1 MIEVQIEGIEIF
13 DQLKNSDKQL
23 EKALYFA
30 KNRALNTVKTEL
42 ARGVPKKYDTKQ
54 KTIRDRTRVNK
65 NTGEV
70 SVTGSPIR
78 LFKFRVTPT
87 SPRKQLV
94 TASVK
99 RAKKSLP
106 HAFVAQMSNG
116 HIGIFERSK
125 EKERYPIRQLY
136 SVSAAQMA
144 GNEEVL
150 EGAME
155 RASIV
160 FDERLSHEIGR
171 LLND

>member
-70 SVTGSPIR
+70 SVKGSPIR

-99 RAKKSLP
+99 RASKSLP
-106 HAFVAQMSNG
+106 NAFVQQMRNG
-116 HIGIFERSK
+116 TIGVFERVGKS
-125 EKERYPIRQLY
+125 RYPIRQLY
-136 SVSAAQMA
+136 SVSAPQMA

-171 LLND
+171 LLDD

>member
-30 KNRALNTVKTEL
+30 KNRALNTVKTEF

-70 SVTGSPIR
+70 SVKGSPIR

-94 TASVK
+94 AASVK

-106 HAFVAQMSNG
+106 NAFVQQMRNG
-116 HIGIFERSK
+116 TVGVFERVGKS
-125 EKERYPIRQLY
+125 RYPIRQLY
-136 SVSAAQMA
+136 SVSAPQMA
-144 GNEEVL
+144 GEQEVL

-171 LLND
+171 LLDD

>member
-87 SPRKQLV
+87 SPRRQLV

-99 RAKKSLP
+99 RASKSLP
-106 HAFVAQMSNG
+106 NAFVQQMRNG
-116 HIGIFERSK
+116 TIGVFERVGKS
-125 EKERYPIRQLY
+125 RYPIRQLY
-136 SVSAAQMA
+136 TVSAPQMA

-171 LLND
+171 LLDD

>member
-87 SPRKQLV
+87 SPKRQLV

-99 RAKKSLP
+99 RASKSLP
-106 HAFVAQMSNG
+106 NAFVQQMRNG
-116 HIGIFERSK
+116 TIGVFERVGKS
-125 EKERYPIRQLY
+125 RYPIRQLY
-136 SVSAAQMA
+136 TVSAPQMA

-160 FDERLSHEIGR
+160 FNERLSHEIGR
-171 LLND
+171 LLDD

>member
-42 ARGVPKKYDTKQ
+42 ARGVPKRYDTKQ

-94 TASVK
+94 TASAK
-99 RAKKSLP
+99 RASKSLP
-106 HAFVAQMSNG
+106 NAFVQQMRNG
-116 HIGIFERSK
+116 TIGVFERVGKS
-125 EKERYPIRQLY
+125 RYPIRQLY
-136 SVSAAQMA
+136 SVSAPQMA

-171 LLND
+171 LLDD

>member
-42 ARGVPKKYDTKQ
+42 ARGVPKRYDTKQ

-99 RAKKSLP
+99 RASKSLP
-106 HAFVAQMSNG
+106 NAFVQQMRNG
-116 HIGIFERSK
+116 TIGVFERVGKS
-125 EKERYPIRQLY
+125 RYPIRQLY
-136 SVSAAQMA
+136 SVSAPQMA
-144 GNEEVL
+144 GEQEVL

-160 FDERLSHEIGR
+160 FDERLSHEVGC
-171 LLND
+171 

>member
-70 SVTGSPIR
+70 SVKGSPIR

-99 RAKKSLP
+99 RARKSLP
-106 HAFVAQMSNG
+106 HAFVQQMSNG
-116 HIGIFERSK
+116 HIGIFERVGKS
-125 EKERYPIRQLY
+125 RYPIRQLY
-136 SVSAAQMA
+136 SVSAPQMA

-150 EGAME
+150 DGAME

-171 LLND
+171 LLDD

>member
-42 ARGVPKKYDTKQ
+42 AKGVPKRYDTKQ

-87 SPRKQLV
+87 SPKRQLV

-99 RAKKSLP
+99 RASKSLP
-106 HAFVAQMSNG
+106 NAFVQQMRNG
-116 HIGIFERSK
+116 TIGVFERVGKS
-125 EKERYPIRQLY
+125 RYPIRQLY
-136 SVSAAQMA
+136 SVSAPQMA

-171 LLND
+171 LLDD

>member
-13 DQLKNSDKQL
+13 DQLKNADKQL

-87 SPRKQLV
+87 SPKRQLV

-99 RAKKSLP
+99 RVRKSLP
-106 HAFVAQMSNG
+106 NAFVQRMGNG
-116 HIGIFERSK
+116 TTGVFERVGKS
-125 EKERYPIRQLY
+125 RYPIRQLY
-136 SVSAAQMA
+136 TVSAPQMA

-171 LLND
+171 LLDD

>member
-13 DQLKNSDKQL
+13 DQLQNSDKQL

-65 NTGEV
+65 DAGEV
-70 SVTGSPIR
+70 SVKGSPIR

-87 SPRKQLV
+87 SPKRQLV

-99 RAKKSLP
+99 RARKSLP

-116 HIGIFERSK
+116 HIGIFERAK
-125 EKERYPIRQLY
+125 ESRYPISQLY

-171 LLND
+171 LLDD

>member
-13 DQLKNSDKQL
+13 DQLQNSDKQL

-65 NTGEV
+65 DAGEV
-70 SVTGSPIR
+70 SVKGSPIR

-87 SPRKQLV
+87 SPRRQLV

-99 RAKKSLP
+99 RASKSLP
-106 HAFVAQMSNG
+106 NAFVQQMRNG
-116 HIGIFERSK
+116 TIGVFERVGKS
-125 EKERYPIRQLY
+125 RYPIRQLY
-136 SVSAAQMA
+136 SVSAPQMA

-171 LLND
+171 LLDD

>member
-70 SVTGSPIR
+70 SVKGSPIR

-87 SPRKQLV
+87 SPRRQLV

-106 HAFVAQMSNG
+106 NAFVQQMRNG
-116 HIGIFERSK
+116 TIGVFERVGKS
-125 EKERYPIRQLY
+125 RYPIRQLY
-136 SVSAAQMA
+136 SVSAPQMA

-171 LLND
+171 LLDD

>member
-13 DQLKNSDKQL
+13 DQLKNADKQL

-87 SPRKQLV
+87 SPRRQLV

-99 RAKKSLP
+99 RASKSLP
-106 HAFVAQMSNG
+106 NAFVQRMGNG
-116 HIGIFERSK
+116 TTGVFERVGKS
-125 EKERYPIRQLY
+125 RYPIRQLY
-136 SVSAAQMA
+136 TVSAPQMA

-171 LLND
+171 LLDD

>member
-13 DQLKNSDKQL
+13 DQLKNADKQL

-87 SPRKQLV
+87 SPKRQLV

-99 RAKKSLP
+99 RARKSLP
-106 HAFVAQMSNG
+106 NAFVQRMGNG
-116 HIGIFERSK
+116 TIGVFERVGKS
-125 EKERYPIRQLY
+125 RYPIRQLY
-136 SVSAAQMA
+136 TVSAPQMA

-171 LLND
+171 LLDD

>member
-70 SVTGSPIR
+70 SVKGSPIR

-99 RAKKSLP
+99 RASKSLP
-106 HAFVAQMSNG
+106 NAFVQQMRNG
-116 HIGIFERSK
+116 TIGVFERVGKS
-125 EKERYPIRQLY
+125 RYPIRQLY
-136 SVSAAQMA
+136 SVSAPQMA

>member
-1 MIEVQIEGIEIF
+1 MIEVQIEGIKIF
-13 DQLKNSDKQL
+13 EDLKNADKQL

-42 ARGVPKKYDTKQ
+42 ARGVPKRYDTKQ

-87 SPRKQLV
+87 SPKRQLV

-99 RAKKSLP
+99 RASKSLP
-106 HAFVAQMSNG
+106 NAFVQRMGNVTTG
-116 HIGIFERSK
+116 VFERVGKS
-125 EKERYPIRQLY
+125 RYPIRQLY
-136 SVSAAQMA
+136 TVSAPQMA

-150 EGAME
+150 DGAME

-171 LLND
+171 LLDD

>member
-13 DQLKNSDKQL
+13 DQLKNADKQL

-65 NTGEV
+65 NTGDV

-87 SPRKQLV
+87 SPRRQLV

-99 RAKKSLP
+99 RARKSLP
-106 HAFVAQMSNG
+106 NAFVQRMGNG
-116 HIGIFERSK
+116 TTGVFERVGKS
-125 EKERYPIRQLY
+125 RYPIRQLY
-136 SVSAAQMA
+136 TVSAPQMA

-171 LLND
+171 LLDD

>member
-13 DQLKNSDKQL
+13 DQLKNADKQL

-87 SPRKQLV
+87 SPRRQLV

-99 RAKKSLP
+99 RASKSLP
-106 HAFVAQMSNG
+106 NAFVQHMGNG
-116 HIGIFERSK
+116 TTGVFERVGKS
-125 EKERYPIRQLY
+125 RYPIRQLY
-136 SVSAAQMA
+136 TVSAPQMA

-171 LLND
+171 LLDD

>member
-13 DQLKNSDKQL
+13 DQLKNADKQL

-87 SPRKQLV
+87 SPRRQLV

-99 RAKKSLP
+99 RASKSLP
-106 HAFVAQMSNG
+106 NAFVQRMGNG
-116 HIGIFERSK
+116 TTGVFERVGKS
-125 EKERYPIRQLY
+125 RYPIRQLY
-136 SVSAAQMA
+136 TVSAPQMA

-150 EGAME
+150 QGAME

-171 LLND
+171 LLDD

>member
-42 ARGVPKKYDTKQ
+42 ARCVPKRYDTKQ

-99 RAKKSLP
+99 RASKSLP
-106 HAFVAQMSNG
+106 NAFVQQMRNG
-116 HIGIFERSK
+116 TIGVFERVGKS
-125 EKERYPIRQLY
+125 RYPIRQLY
-136 SVSAAQMA
+136 SVSAPQMA

-171 LLND
+171 LLDD

>member
-13 DQLKNSDKQL
+13 DQLQNSDKQL

-42 ARGVPKKYDTKQ
+42 ARGVPKRYDTKQ

-65 NTGEV
+65 DVGEV

-99 RAKKSLP
+99 RASKSLP
-106 HAFVAQMSNG
+106 NAFVQQMRNG
-116 HIGIFERSK
+116 TIGVFERVGKS
-125 EKERYPIRQLY
+125 RYPIRQLY

-171 LLND
+171 LLDD

>member
-42 ARGVPKKYDTKQ
+42 ARGVPKRYDTKQ

-87 SPRKQLV
+87 SPKRQLV

-99 RAKKSLP
+99 RARKSLP

-116 HIGIFERSK
+116 HIGIFERVGKS
-125 EKERYPIRQLY
+125 RYPIRQLY
-136 SVSAAQMA
+136 SVSAPQMA

-171 LLND
+171 LLDD

>member
-42 ARGVPKKYDTKQ
+42 ARGVSKKYDTKQ

-99 RAKKSLP
+99 RASKSLP
-106 HAFVAQMSNG
+106 NAFVQQMRNG
-116 HIGIFERSK
+116 TIGVFERVGKS
-125 EKERYPIRQLY
+125 RYPIRQLY
-136 SVSAAQMA
+136 SVSAPQMA

-171 LLND
+171 LLDD

>member
-1 MIEVQIEGIEIF
+1 MIEVQIEGVEIF

-99 RAKKSLP
+99 RASKSLP
-106 HAFVAQMSNG
+106 NAFVQQMRNG
-116 HIGIFERSK
+116 SIGVFERVGK
-125 EKERYPIRQLY
+125 NRYPIRQLY
-136 SVSAAQMA
+136 SVSAPQMA

-171 LLND
+171 LLDD

>member
-70 SVTGSPIR
+70 SVKGSPIR
-78 LFKFRVTPT
+78 LFKFRITPT
-87 SPRKQLV
+87 SPKRQLV

-99 RAKKSLP
+99 RASKSLP
-106 HAFVAQMSNG
+106 NAFVQQMRNG
-116 HIGIFERSK
+116 TIGVFERVGKS
-125 EKERYPIRQLY
+125 RYPIRQLY
-136 SVSAAQMA
+136 SVSAPQMA
-144 GNEEVL
+144 GEEEVL

-171 LLND
+171 LLDD

>member
-70 SVTGSPIR
+70 SVKGSPIR
-78 LFKFRVTPT
+78 LFKFRVTPI
-87 SPRKQLV
+87 SPRRQLV

-106 HAFVAQMSNG
+106 HAFVQQMRNG
-116 HIGIFERSK
+116 TIGVFERVGK
-125 EKERYPIRQLY
+125 KQ
-136 SVSAAQMA
+136 VS
-144 GNEEVL
+144 NKTTL
-150 EGAME
+150 LC
-155 RASIV
+155 ICTT
-160 FDERLSHEIGR
+160 DGR
-171 LLND
+171 GTRSLRRCYGKSLNCF

>member
-42 ARGVPKKYDTKQ
+42 ARGVPKRYDTKQ

-99 RAKKSLP
+99 RASKSLP
-106 HAFVAQMSNG
+106 NAVVQQMRNG
-116 HIGIFERSK
+116 TIGVFERVGKS
-125 EKERYPIRQLY
+125 RYPIRQLY
-136 SVSAAQMA
+136 SVSAPQMA

-171 LLND
+171 LLDD

>member
-70 SVTGSPIR
+70 SVKGSPIR

-99 RAKKSLP
+99 RASKSLP
-106 HAFVAQMSNG
+106 NAFVQQMRNG
-116 HIGIFERSK
+116 TIGVFERVGKS
-125 EKERYPIRQLY
+125 RYPIRQLY
-136 SVSAAQMA
+136 TVSAPQMA

-171 LLND
+171 LLDD

>member
-70 SVTGSPIR
+70 SVKGSPIR

-87 SPRKQLV
+87 SPRRQLV

-99 RAKKSLP
+99 RARKSLP
-106 HAFVAQMSNG
+106 HAFVQQMSNG
-116 HIGIFERSK
+116 HIGIFERVGKS
-125 EKERYPIRQLY
+125 RYPIRQLY
-136 SVSAAQMA
+136 SVSAPQMA
-144 GNEEVL
+144 GEQEVL

-171 LLND
+171 LLDD

>member
-54 KTIRDRTRVNK
+54 KTIRDRTRINK
-65 NTGEV
+65 DAGEV

-78 LFKFRVTPT
+78 LFKFRVTPK
-87 SPRKQLV
+87 SPKRQLV

-99 RAKKSLP
+99 RARKSLP
-106 HAFVAQMSNG
+106 HAFVAQMRNG
-116 HIGIFERSK
+116 TIGVFERVGKS
-125 EKERYPIRQLY
+125 RYPIRQLY
-136 SVSAAQMA
+136 TVSAPQMA

-150 EGAME
+150 EAAMD

-171 LLND
+171 LLDD

>member
-70 SVTGSPIR
+70 SVKGSPIR

-87 SPRKQLV
+87 SPRRQLV

-99 RAKKSLP
+99 RASKSLP
-106 HAFVAQMSNG
+106 NAFVQQMRNG
-116 HIGIFERSK
+116 TIGVFERVGKS
-125 EKERYPIRQLY
+125 RYPIRQLY
-136 SVSAAQMA
+136 TVSAPQMA

-160 FDERLSHEIGR
+160 FDERLSYEIGR

>member
-1 MIEVQIEGIEIF
+1 MIEVQIEGIKIF
-13 DQLKNSDKQL
+13 EDLKNADKQL

-42 ARGVPKKYDTKQ
+42 ARGVPKRYDTKQ

-87 SPRKQLV
+87 SPKRQLV

-99 RAKKSLP
+99 RASKSLP
-106 HAFVAQMSNG
+106 NAFVQRMGNG
-116 HIGIFERSK
+116 TTGVFERVGKS
-125 EKERYPIRQLY
+125 RYPIRQLY
-136 SVSAAQMA
+136 TVSAPQMA

-150 EGAME
+150 DGAME

-171 LLND
+171 LLDD

>member
-42 ARGVPKKYDTKQ
+42 ARGVPKRYDTKQ

-99 RAKKSLP
+99 RASKSLP
-106 HAFVAQMSNG
+106 NAFVQQMRNG
-116 HIGIFERSK
+116 TIGVFERVGKS
-125 EKERYPIRQLY
+125 RYPIRQLY
-136 SVSAAQMA
+136 SVSAPQMA
-144 GNEEVL
+144 ENEEVL

-171 LLND
+171 LLDD

>member
-13 DQLKNSDKQL
+13 DQLKNADKQL

-87 SPRKQLV
+87 SPRRQLV

-99 RAKKSLP
+99 RASKSLP
-106 HAFVAQMSNG
+106 NAFVQRMGNG
-116 HIGIFERSK
+116 TTGVFERVGKS
-125 EKERYPIRQLY
+125 RYPIRQLY
-136 SVSAAQMA
+136 TVSAPQMA

-150 EGAME
+150 DGAME

-171 LLND
+171 LLDD

>member
-13 DQLKNSDKQL
+13 NQLKNSDKQL

-70 SVTGSPIR
+70 SVKGSPIR

-99 RAKKSLP
+99 RASKSLP
-106 HAFVAQMSNG
+106 NAFVQQMRNG
-116 HIGIFERSK
+116 TIGVFERVGKS
-125 EKERYPIRQLY
+125 RYPIRQLY
-136 SVSAAQMA
+136 SVSAPQMA
-144 GNEEVL
+144 GEEEVL

-171 LLND
+171 LLDD

>member
-13 DQLKNSDKQL
+13 DQLQNSDKQL

-30 KNRALNTVKTEL
+30 KNRALNTIKTEL

-54 KTIRDRTRVNK
+54 KTIRDRTRVN
-65 NTGEV
+65 TDAGEV

-87 SPRKQLV
+87 SPRREIV

-99 RAKKSLP
+99 RARKSLP
-106 HAFVAQMSNG
+106 HAFVQQMSNG
-116 HIGIFERSK
+116 HIGIFERPKKS
-125 EKERYPIRQLY
+125 RYPIRQLY
-136 SVSAAQMA
+136 TVSAAQMA

-150 EGAME
+150 ESAME
-155 RASIV
+155 RGSIV

-171 LLND
+171 LLDD

>member
-42 ARGVPKKYDTKQ
+42 ARGVPKRYDTKQ

-99 RAKKSLP
+99 RASKSLP
-106 HAFVAQMSNG
+106 NAFVQQMRNG
-116 HIGIFERSK
+116 TIGVFERVGKS
-125 EKERYPIRQLY
+125 RYPIRQLY
-136 SVSAAQMA
+136 SVSAPQMA

-155 RASIV
+155 RVSIV

-171 LLND
+171 LLDD

>member
-87 SPRKQLV
+87 SPKRQLV

-99 RAKKSLP
+99 RASKSLP
-106 HAFVAQMSNG
+106 NAFVQQMRNG
-116 HIGIFERSK
+116 TIGVFERVGKS
-125 EKERYPIRQLY
+125 RYLIRQLY
-136 SVSAAQMA
+136 SVSAPQMA

-171 LLND
+171 LLDD